1 MPNPSAIVAGGP
13 AAVIASVIWKLSDV
27 TVNGCES
34 LDPGCTEPVNVSVTS
49 GDVGADARRAAGD
62 VPELE
67 SLVEHRTAASRQ
79 TAAASRGNFTVL
91 LEPDY
96 VAEG

>member
-34 LDPGCTEPVNVSVTS
+34 LDPGCTEPVKFSVTS
-49 GDVGADARRAAGD
+49 GVGGADARIDGGE
-62 VPELE
+62 VEEPE
-67 SLVEHRTAASRQ
+67 SLVEHAAAASRQ
-79 TAAASRGNFTVL
+79 TAASRGSFTVL

>member
-34 LDPGCTEPVNVSVTS
+34 LDPGCTEPVKFSVTS
-49 GDVGADARRAAGD
+49 GVGGADARIDAGE
-62 VPELE
+62 VEEPE
-67 SLVEHRTAASRQ
+67 SLVEHAAASRQ
-79 TAAASRGNFTVL
+79 TAAIRGSFTVL

-96 VAEG
+96 VAER